1 MIRTANKMVRLATI
15 AWQFMPFVMA
25 MVQLADEMKHLSGE
39 ERRELVAGVLA
50 AAQAQIAGMRDDE

>member
-1 MIRTANKMVRLATI
+1 MIRSANRMVRLAVI
-15 AWQFMPFVMA
+15 AWEFMPYIMGLVK
-25 MVQLADEMKHLSGE
+25 LADEMKGLTGD

>member
-1 MIRTANKMVRLATI
+1 MIRTANKMVRLAVI
-15 AWQFMPFVMA
+15 AWEFMPYIMGLVN
-25 MVQLADEMKHLSGE
+25 LADEMKNLTGD

>member
-1 MIRTANKMVRLATI
+1 MIRSANKMVRLAVI
-15 AWQFMPFVMA
+15 AWEFMPYIIGLVK
-25 MVQLADEMKHLSGE
+25 LADEMKHLTGE